1 MEEKGWVTFHRKMLK
16 NPVVCKDSDY
26 FAVWCYLLLNATH
39 KDLKMFFKGEVITL
53 KPGQLITGRKSI
65 ADQFNISESK
75 VQRILKTF
83 EIEHQIEQQAS
94 NKNRL
99 ITIVNWNL
107 YQEYEQQNK
116 QQVNN
121 KRTASEQQVNTNNN
135 DNNVTN
141 NIKENIKRK
150 VFSKPTLEEVTN
162 YCKERN
168 NNISPS
174 RFIDYYEARGW
185 ELSKGR
191 KMKDWKACIRTW
203 EQRSYDQK
211 PKEEKLPDWF
221 GKEIKQEDKF
231 TDEQRRELE
240 EIERQAYKS

>member
-1 MEEKGWVTFHRKMLK
+1 MDDKGWITLHRKMLK
-16 NPVVCKDSDY
+16 NPIVCKDSDY
-26 FAVWCYLLLNATH
+26 FAVWVYLLLNATH
-39 KDLKMFFKGEVITL
+39 KDVSALFKGKRITL
-53 KPGQLITGRKSI
+53 KPGQLITGSKSI
-65 ADQFNISESK
+65 GEQFNINYVK
-75 VQRILKTF
+75 VHRILKVF
-83 EIEHQIEQQAS
+83 ESEKQIEKQSS
-94 NKNRL
+94 NKNSL
-99 ITIVNWNL
+99 ITIVNWHL
-107 YQEYEQQNK
+107 YQDYEK
-116 QQVNN
+116 QIEIQVKNN
-121 KRTASEQQVNTNNN
+121 CNSSEIQVKTNNN

-141 NIKENIKRK
+141 NTKENIKRK
-150 VFSKPTLEEVTN
+150 VFIKPTLEEVTN

-174 RFIDYYEARGW
+174 HFIDYYETRGW